1 MLIASLLTK
10 QDSTM
15 AVSEA
20 LRKISLVS
28 MIKGRRRAKTDNI
41 KEVVL
46 IDDGSIEMVSLSRQ
60 LNTSHLIVHY
70 FNPNT
75 NFHFCRLT

>member
-1 MLIASLLTK
+1 
-10 QDSTM
+10 M

-28 MIKGRRRAKTDNI
+28 MIKGRKRAKTDNI
-41 KEVVL
+41 KEFVI

-60 LNTSHLIVHY
+60 LNTGHLIVHY
-70 FNPNT
+70 FNFNT
-75 NFHFCRLT
+75 DVFVG